1 MPRVPKYIGWPVLAA
16 SSYGILSF
24 FANRAIYYPMKH
36 PQGWWELQ
44 PQLGA
49 SDAWM
54 TTADGVKLHGWWI
67 PREGARVVTLYFHGN
82 AGNITHRAGHI
93 SEITGAGSS
102 LLIIDYRGY
111 GKSQGR
117 PSEAGLYADADAAYQ
132 HLLDAGYEPGR
143 IVLHGE
149 SLGTAVAVELASRRR
164 CGGVVLEAPFTSARD
179 VAARVLPLVGPMV
192 VWGFDSK
199 RKVPNIRAPLLIIH
213 GDRDEVISYQFGRKL
228 FDAAR
233 EPKTFRAVPGGH
245 HNDIV
250 ETAGPRYR
258 EWLRDFYGALPVAQG
273 RDHR

>member
-1 MPRVPKYIGWPVLAA
+1 MPRIPRYIGWPVLAA

-44 PQLGA
+44 SQLGA
-49 SDAWM
+49 SDVWL
-54 TTADGVKLHGWWI
+54 TTADSVRLHGWWI
-67 PREGARVVTLYFHGN
+67 PRAGARVATLYIHGN
-82 AGNITHRAGHI
+82 AGNITHRANHI
-93 SEITGAGSS
+93 SEINAAGSA

-117 PSEAGLYADADAAYQ
+117 PGEAGLYADADAAYQ
-132 HLLDAGYEPGR
+132 YLLDAGYQPGR

-149 SLGTAVAVELASRRR
+149 SLGTAVAVDLASRRR

-199 RKVPNIRAPLLIIH
+199 RKIPAIRAPLMIIH
-213 GDRDEVISYQFGRKL
+213 GDSDEVVSFEFGRKL
-228 FDAAR
+228 FEAAR
-233 EPKTFRAVPGGH
+233 EPKILRAVSGGH

-258 EWLRDFYGALPVAQG
+258 EWLRAFYESLPVARG